1 MAQKFVN
8 AGRFELL
15 SPLTSAGTTL
25 NLLSGAALPP
35 ATAGTGALTSG
46 DWFRLVLQDA
56 DQIEVVAVR
65 THVSG
70 SDQLTNVLRG
80 QEGTTARDWPAGT
93 VVGNRWTAA
102 DADTAVNG
110 KVDKETGKGLSSSDF
125 TAAEKT
131 KLAGVAIG
139 ATANSTDGQLRDRST
154 HTGITPISGGGT
166 GANTIEAARAAV
178 GMGESAFTSAVSFND
193 YPMGTTRNF
202 SGSNTDAVALGA
214 PDLGGSAAVI
224 WITTTVGTG
233 SRAVQRASQV
243 YGPVRNFMRARQ
255 DASWSAWREEY
266 STHTILGAVAQV
278 AGIPTGAI
286 IQRGSNANGEFVRF
300 ADGTQI
306 CSREIVI
313 ASREYAAGAAYEWG
327 NWTFPAAFLVRP
339 VIPAPGDHGGWSQ
352 DFRVTAEYAD
362 TTTLG
367 QVTVKNIG
375 SVSRTQA
382 RYVSLM
388 AIGRWF

>member
-1 MAQKFVN
+1 MPQKFVN

-15 SPLTSAGTTL
+15 SPLASTGTTL
-25 NLLSGAALPP
+25 NLLNGAALPP

-56 DQIEVVAVR
+56 DQIEVVTVR
-65 THVSG
+65 THISG

-93 VVGNRWTAA
+93 VIGNRWTAA

-131 KLAGVAIG
+131 KLAGVAVG
-139 ATANSTDGQLRDRST
+139 ATANSTDAQLRDRAT
-154 HTGITPISGGGT
+154 HTGITPVSGGGT
-166 GANTIEAARAAV
+166 G
-178 GMGESAFTSAVSFND
+178 
-193 YPMGTTRNF
+193 
-202 SGSNTDAVALGA
+202 SNTAAGARTTLG
-214 PDLGGSAAVI
+214 LKSAAL
-224 WITTTVGTG
+224 
-233 SRAVQRASQV
+233 A
-243 YGPVRNFMRARQ
+243 
-255 DASWSAWREEY
+255 D
-266 STHTILGAVAQV
+266 ILGTVSQSGGV
-278 AGIPTGAI
+278 PTGAI
-286 IQRGSNANGEFVRF
+286 VQRGSNANGEFVRF

-339 VIPAPGDHGGWSQ
+339 VIPCPGDHGGWSQ

-367 QVTVKNIG
+367 QITIKNIG
-375 SVSRTQA
+375 TATRTQP
-382 RYVSLM
+382 RYVSLL